1 MESSDNSAGLLW
13 VFRVS
18 VITEWLLRTTSS
30 SPCKFRSDGYA
41 RISCWIQY
49 FNVVCFDAVGV
60 SQFTGMVFRAVFHCG
75 DDLVYE
81 DDGNEKFV
89 VIASSCL
96 GHVWV
101 MRIGEGRSRSSEG
114 HPKEISMNPLPNLL
128 ESRNI
133 SLVNARVDA
142 RVVNGGG
149 L

>member
-89 VIASSCL
+89 VIALSCL
-96 GHVWV
+96 GHVW
-101 MRIGEGRSRSSEG
+101 
-114 HPKEISMNPLPNLL
+114 
-128 ESRNI
+128 
-133 SLVNARVDA
+133 A
-142 RVVNGGG
+142 
-149 L
+149 